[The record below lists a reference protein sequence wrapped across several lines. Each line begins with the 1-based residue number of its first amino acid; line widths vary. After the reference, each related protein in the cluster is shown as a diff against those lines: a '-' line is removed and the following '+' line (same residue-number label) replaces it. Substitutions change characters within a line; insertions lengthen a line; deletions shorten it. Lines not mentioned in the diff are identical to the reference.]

1 MIELN
6 IKVKKI
12 NDDVFKGIEYKWI
25 TFYTC
30 ENKSIITPIRYQV
43 RYEFE
48 LDEDVD
54 MFFYRDQKFVPGEIF
69 AWDSEN
75 NSYELTDEYEV
86 IDYDCSEEEVDKFID
101 ATNQSIKS

>member
-12 NDDVFKGIEYKWI
+12 NDDEFKGIEYKWI

-30 ENKSIITPIRYQV
+30 ESKDTINPVRYQI
-43 RYEFE
+43 RYEFN

-54 MFFYRDQKFVPGEIF
+54 VFFYRDQKFIPGEIL
-69 AWDSEN
+69 AWDSDN
-75 NSYELTDEYEV
+75 NQYELTDEYEV
-86 IDYDCSEEEVDKFID
+86 IDFDCTDEEIDKWIEK
-101 ATNQSIKS
+101 TNNSI

>member
-12 NDDVFKGIEYKWI
+12 SNDDFESNEYKWI

-30 ENKSIITPIRYQV
+30 ENKDIVNPVRYQI

-48 LDEDVD
+48 LYEDVD
-54 MFFYRDQKFVPGEIF
+54 VFFYRNQTFKPGDIF
-69 AWDSEN
+69 AWDSDN
-75 NSYELTDEYEV
+75 GSYELTDEYEV
-86 IDYDCSEEEVDKFID
+86 IDFDCSDEELDKWID
-101 ATNQSIKS
+101 KINNSI